1 MKTNTRAAECR
12 RIREALLDACLEG
25 RDEGTLPGEAR
36 EHFQDCPG
44 CARYREGV
52 LAGSRLFPG
61 APLFT
66 PALRQRTLARVADKE
81 AERPSWL
88 APALV
93 PASAA
98 GVAFSV
104 IAPIWLLTSL
114 LRPFLGSEWLAL
126 GFAILVSGSA
136 GLAATALGLAAL
148 ARRREEG
155 FPLAPVVLNFLEVP
169 RE

>member
-1 MKTNTRAAECR
+1 MKMKTRAAECR
-12 RIREALLDACLEG
+12 RVREVLLDACLEG
-25 RDEGTLPGEAR
+25 RDEEILQGAAR
-36 EHFQDCPG
+36 DHFRDCPG
-44 CARYREGV
+44 CARYGQGV
-52 LAGSRLFPG
+52 LARGRLFPG

-66 PALRQRTLARVADKE
+66 PALRQKTLARVADHQ
-81 AERPSWL
+81 AERPRWL

-98 GVAFSV
+98 GLAFSV

-136 GLAATALGLAAL
+136 GLAATALGIAAL

-155 FPLAPVVLNFLEVP
+155 SPLTPAVIQFWEVP